1 MWIQDDSSGYRWL
14 QISQFLQQERL
25 PEADAESAGPE
36 APGRKPM
43 EAPYVGCHCPCIPC
57 QQVDPQGG
65 VTYQDETVERDGKPE
80 EQGQSW
86 QEAWM
91 PWAVASV
98 AFWPRN

>member
-1 MWIQDDSSGYRWL
+1 MIQVATDGYRFHFYSKSTSLRPTQKVRVPKL
-14 QISQFLQQERL
+14 Q
-25 PEADAESAGPE
+25 AGSPW
-36 APGRKPM
+36 KPM
-43 EAPYVGCHCPCIPC
+43 EAPYVGCHCPCTC